1 MRPARERGCARGTAR
16 ISLQD
21 RSPVSETPAA
31 RSELAQRARNRGC
44 RFLWLLSFGQ
54 AKESDPL
61 AGMRPE
67 HARRRV
73 GLRDNANENQRQNQN
88 GFRLSPERRK
98 KIWIPAF
105 AGITREPTRT
115 TTIA

>member
-61 AGMRPE
+61 AGMRAE
-67 HARRRV
+67 HARDVSRFSR
-73 GLRDNANENQRQNQN
+73 QR
-88 GFRLSPERRK
+88 PRK
-98 KIWIPAF
+98 PKTKSKWIPAF
-105 AGITREPTRT
+105 AGT
-115 TTIA
+115 TKSWIPAYAGMAPRR

>member
-61 AGMRPE
+61 AGMRAE
-67 HARRRV
+67 HARTRV
-73 GLRDNANENQRQNQN
+73 GLRASPAKNETQNQN
-88 GFRLSPERRK
+88 GSRLPPGRQQITPER
-98 KIWIPAF
+98 A
-105 AGITREPTRT
+105 T
-115 TTIA
+115 TDTSKSQ